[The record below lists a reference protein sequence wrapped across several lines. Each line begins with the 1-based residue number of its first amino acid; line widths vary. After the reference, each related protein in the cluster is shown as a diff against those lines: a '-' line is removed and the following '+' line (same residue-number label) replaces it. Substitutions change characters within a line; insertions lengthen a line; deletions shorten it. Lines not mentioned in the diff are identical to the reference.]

1 MLRRARVRS
10 LASHHS
16 STSRSAALLAVGNV
30 RRGRMQL
37 FPAAAGVCLALTLL
51 AGTGQ
56 AQLDFEKA
64 PILYSTQTATTPVT
78 QLQQQLAAGE
88 VQLEF
93 DEQHGWLPSLLEQLK
108 ISPASQVLVFSKT
121 SLQLRRI
128 TRRRPRALYFN
139 DDVYIGRVQ
148 NSDLIELMS
157 LDPQLGAV
165 FHTLEP
171 GEDGEP
177 PRITRDRGQCLIC
190 HASSRTQGVPGGLV
204 RSVFVN
210 SGGQP
215 LFGAGTFST
224 DHTSPFKERW
234 GGWYVTG
241 THGSMRHMG
250 NVYSASRLRPE
261 EIDREDGANVTD
273 LTGRLNVEPYL
284 TPHSDIVALMVLEH
298 QTLVQNR
305 MTRAAYEARQAA
317 HYDTTMNAALKRPAD
332 HVSDST
338 RRRIASASDK
348 LVQALLF
355 CDEFTLTSPV
365 AGSTTFAAEFTARGP
380 QDRQGRSLRAF
391 DLKRRMF
398 RYPCS
403 WLIGSKSFQALPA
416 TVHREVAQQFRA
428 VLLEASEDPR
438 FAHLTATDRQAIAE
452 ILTETTP
459 EFWKLVESATGGA
472 TSSEQEE

>member
-1 MLRRARVRS
+1 MFDIGFWE
-10 LASHHS
+10 LA
-16 STSRSAALLAVGNV
+16 
-30 RRGRMQL
+30 
-37 FPAAAGVCLALTLL
+37 
-51 AGTGQ
+51 
-56 AQLDFEKA
+56 
-64 PILYSTQTATTPVT
+64 I
-78 QLQQQLAAGE
+78 
-88 VQLEF
+88 
-93 DEQHGWLPSLLEQLK
+93 
-108 ISPASQVLVFSKT
+108 IS
-121 SLQLRRI
+121 
-128 TRRRPRALYFN
+128 
-139 DDVYIGRVQ
+139 
-148 NSDLIELMS
+148 
-157 LDPQLGAV
+157 
-165 FHTLEP
+165 
-171 GEDGEP
+171 
-177 PRITRDRGQCLIC
+177 
-190 HASSRTQGVPGGLV
+190 
-204 RSVFVN
+204 
-210 SGGQP
+210 
-215 LFGAGTFST
+215 
-224 DHTSPFKERW
+224 
-234 GGWYVTG
+234 
-241 THGSMRHMG
+241 
-250 NVYSASRLRPE
+250 
-261 EIDREDGANVTD
+261 
-273 LTGRLNVEPYL
+273 
-284 TPHSDIVALMVLEH
+284 IVALMVLEH